1 MDIRIRGQ
9 TTSSITMMGD
19 RDFRTTIQTALSSIG
34 KELQLDIDPK
44 NIQTIH
50 LQEVVQCLRRSYFDR
65 IDPVEIER
73 RGFNELLS
81 GLLRK
86 LEYGSEPKV
95 FEIDDIKLEGQTDM
109 IVDDAILLFRP
120 AQGELENPIANDVL
134 YLNAC
139 LWIYDKTE
147 GIVVYITGD
156 RKETTFSLT
165 RNKKMFEEV
174 IRRVRV
180 LNNLLKEQK
189 APILEPSTECSE
201 CQYYERCFIKKKN
214 SKHVDIG
221 EMLGLG
227 KFGHQD

>member
-1 MDIRIRGQ
+1 
-9 TTSSITMMGD
+9 MMGD
-19 RDFRTTIQTALSSIG
+19 RDFRTIIQTALGSIG
-34 KELQLDIDPK
+34 KELQLDIDSK

-86 LEYGSEPKV
+86 LEYGSDPKE
-95 FEIDDIKLEGQTDM
+95 FEIDDIRLKGQTDM
-109 IVDDAILLFRP
+109 LVDDVIMLFRP
-120 AQGELENPIANDVL
+120 AQNELDNPLANDIL

-147 GIVVYITGD
+147 GIIVYITGD
-156 RKETTFSLT
+156 RKETTFSLS
-165 RNKKMFEEV
+165 RNNKMFEEV
-174 IRRVRV
+174 VRRVRV
-180 LNNLLKEQK
+180 LNDLLKKQK

-201 CQYYERCFIKKKN
+201 CQYYEKCFMKKKN

-227 KFGHQD
+227 KFGNTG

>member
-1 MDIRIRGQ
+1 
-9 TTSSITMMGD
+9 MMGD
-19 RDFRTTIQTALSSIG
+19 RDYRTIIQTALASIG
-34 KELQLDIDPK
+34 KELQLDIDSE

-86 LEYGSEPKV
+86 LEYGSEPKE
-95 FEIDDIKLEGQTDM
+95 FEIDDIKLQGQTDM
-109 IVDDAILLFRP
+109 IVDDAIMLFRST
-120 AQGELENPIANDVL
+120 QTELENPLANDVL

-147 GIVVYITGD
+147 GIVIYITGD
-156 RKETTFSLT
+156 KKETTFSLT

>member
-1 MDIRIRGQ
+1 
-9 TTSSITMMGD
+9 MMGD
-19 RDFRTTIQTALSSIG
+19 RDFRSIIQNALGSIG
-34 KELQLDIDPK
+34 RELQLNIDSK
-44 NIQTIH
+44 DIQTIH

-86 LEYGSEPKV
+86 LEYGSEPKE
-95 FEIDDIKLEGQTDM
+95 FEIEDIKLKGQTDM
-109 IVDDAILLFRP
+109 LVDDIVLLFRS
-120 AQGELENPIANDVL
+120 AQGELENPLANDVL

-139 LWIYDKTE
+139 LWVYDKTE
-147 GIVVYITGD
+147 GIIVYITAD
-156 RKETTFSLT
+156 KKETTFSLT

-201 CQYYERCFIKKKN
+201 CQYYEKCFMKKKN

-227 KFGHQD
+227 KFGNKG